1 MFVGHG
7 RNKLLTI
14 KYKTLK
20 LNWGVFMDPI
30 RLGVNIDHVAT
41 LRNARGGSLP
51 DPIEAAKIAKKSG
64 ADGITAHLREDR
76 RHINYNDI
84 YRLVNEVGLP
94 LNFEMAAT
102 KEMLDIASLYKPH
115 AACIVP
121 ENRQEITT
129 EGGLDVV
136 GQSDRIREICDE
148 LANMGSRV
156 SLFIEADEAQIMAA
170 AELGVP
176 VIEIHAGAYS
186 DSNPEDSFAE
196 LDKIKNGIKIATN
209 IGLECHVGHG
219 LNYQN
224 VEKIAEVREVA
235 ELNIGHF
242 LIAEAVFSGLGNSVK
257 RMRELIDN
265 ARVQQE

>member
-1 MFVGHG
+1 
-7 RNKLLTI
+7 
-14 KYKTLK
+14 
-20 LNWGVFMDPI
+20 
-30 RLGVNIDHVAT
+30 
-41 LRNARGGSLP
+41 
-51 DPIEAAKIAKKSG
+51 
-64 ADGITAHLREDR
+64 
-76 RHINYNDI
+76 
-84 YRLVNEVGLP
+84 
-94 LNFEMAAT
+94 
-102 KEMLDIASLYKPH
+102 
-115 AACIVP
+115 
-121 ENRQEITT
+121 
-129 EGGLDVV
+129 
-136 GQSDRIREICDE
+136 
-148 LANMGSRV
+148 MGSRV

-186 DSNPEDSFAE
+186 DSNPEDSIAE